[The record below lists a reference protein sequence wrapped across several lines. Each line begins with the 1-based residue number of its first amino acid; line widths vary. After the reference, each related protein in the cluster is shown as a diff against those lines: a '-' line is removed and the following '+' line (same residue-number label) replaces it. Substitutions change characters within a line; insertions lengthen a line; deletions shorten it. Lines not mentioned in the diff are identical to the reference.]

1 VAKVVRFYEAGG
13 PEVLQV
19 EDQPVGN
26 PGEGEVRIRH
36 VAVGMNF
43 ADTYFRQ
50 GYYPVPLPNG
60 MGVEASGVIEAVGS
74 NVNGYRVGDR
84 VTYTGSPLGA
94 YSTERVMAAGSLIK
108 LPVDIDHQT
117 AAAMTMRG
125 LSAAYW
131 LLKTNPLMKRGDT
144 ILIHAAAGGVGLIA
158 VQWAKLLGLRVIGTV
173 STPTKAA
180 IAKAH
185 GCDEIIFYRSE
196 DVPTR
201 VRELTNGEGVT
212 TVYDTVGK
220 DTFEGSLKSLK
231 RRGVLVGC
239 GTASGP
245 FPPIDALQLAIQG
258 SVYFTRPALADY
270 IADPAERAELANAL
284 FDHVASGRI
293 TIEINQ
299 RYSLDDAVQA
309 HKDIEAGKTTGS
321 SIFVI

>member
-1 VAKVVRFYEAGG
+1 MLR
-13 PEVLQV
+13 V
-19 EDQPVGN
+19 EERGVGE
-26 PGEGEVRIRH
+26 PGAGEVRVRH

-60 MGVEASGVIEAVGS
+60 IGVEASGVIEAVGK
-74 NVNGYRVGDR
+74 NVNGWRVGDR
-84 VTYTGSPLGA
+84 VTYTGSALGA
-94 YSTERVMAAGSLIK
+94 YSTERVMGTSSLIK
-108 LPVDIDHQT
+108 LPVDITHET

-131 LLKTNPLMKRGDT
+131 LLKTNPWMKKGDT
-144 ILIHAAAGGVGLIA
+144 ILLHAAAGGVGLIA
-158 VQWAKLLGLRVIGTV
+158 TQWAKLLGLRVIGTV
-173 STPTKAA
+173 STLKKAE

-185 GCDEIIFYRSE
+185 GCDEIIFYREE

-201 VRELTNGEGVT
+201 VRELTDGEGVT
-212 TVYDTVGK
+212 TVFDTVGK

-245 FPPIDALQLAIQG
+245 FPPIDALRMAMQG

-270 IADPAERAELANAL
+270 IADPDERAELAGEL
-284 FDHVASGRI
+284 FDHVAAGRI
-293 TIEINQ
+293 KIEINQ
-299 RYSLDDAVQA
+299 RYSLDEAVQA
-309 HKDIEAGKTTGS
+309 HCDIEAGKTTGS